1 MNEALLHSSLPL
13 SIPQGVRVCVL
24 SHFSRVRLCGT
35 LWTAACRAP
44 LSMGFS
50 RQEHWSGL
58 PRPPPEDL
66 PDPGI
71 TLASLTS
78 PALPLAPLA
87 KPHPRERTCLLS
99 FSFIPNCLSVKTS
112 KSGEMTKRTKFL
124 ALLTPSKRSVP

>member
-13 SIPQGVRVCVL
+13 SIPQGVRVCLL

-35 LWTAACRAP
+35 LRTAACQAP

-50 RQEHWSGL
+50 RQVYWSGL

-78 PALPLAPLA
+78 PALAGRFFITSATFEAPPQGEDL
-87 KPHPRERTCLLS
+87 PFVLLIHPQLS
-99 FSFIPNCLSVKTS
+99 FSKNVKV
-112 KSGEMTKRTKFL
+112 R
-124 ALLTPSKRSVP
+124 